1 MEDQIIR
8 RGEFL
13 VWGILGSA
21 AFLLILKAATG
32 RINLRG
38 LLGTGTGSGIS
49 PARVHFLFLTLIG
62 GAFGYLGVE
71 ITAIST
77 LPPRC
82 DPEHPCSLPEV
93 PTAILAA
100 LGGGSGFYL
109 GAKGLI
115 TGGWLDRLRG
125 S

>member
-8 RGEFL
+8 LGEFL
-13 VWGILGSA
+13 IWGILGSA
-21 AFLLILKAATG
+21 AFLLILKASTG

-38 LLGTGTGSGIS
+38 LLGIGTGSGIS
-49 PARVHFLFLTLIG
+49 PARVQFLFLTLIG
-62 GAFGYLGVE
+62 AFGYLGVV